1 MFCSKPVQISGF
13 SQDRKTYIGAR
24 GSRSLEMSTLIT
36 GNNKDYVLE
45 ISNLTINLQNQTILD
60 DVSFKLEK
68 GTTLAIVGPNGAG
81 KTTLFRALLNL
92 VPYSGRIEWHGKA
105 KIGYVPQKLSVSDI
119 PVSVKEFLSFKTTSN
134 TEACVSA
141 EDCLNAVGLSGDLM
155 SRELRVLSGGQL
167 QRVLIAWAIIDK
179 PNVLLF
185 DEPTSGVD
193 LDSEEAI
200 YRMITE
206 LKNKNEMTI
215 LLISHDT
222 HIIREYSD
230 YMLALNKCVI
240 FFRESK
246 EIIDPDLQEMIYG
259 EPVCQM
265 K

>member
-1 MFCSKPVQISGF
+1 MN
-13 SQDRKTYIGAR
+13 
-24 GSRSLEMSTLIT
+24 TLIT
-36 GNNKDYVLE
+36 ESYKDYVLE
-45 ISNLTINLQNQTILD
+45 VSNLTVSLQNQTILD
-60 DVSFKLEK
+60 NVSFKIKK

-81 KTTLFRALLNL
+81 KTMLFRTLLNL
-92 VPYSGRIEWHGKA
+92 VPYSGRIEWHGKV

-119 PVSVKEFLSFKTTSN
+119 PISVKEFLSFKKTLDI
-134 TEACVSA
+134 EVCASA
-141 EDCLNAVGLSGDLM
+141 EDCLSAVGLNNDLLNK
-155 SRELRVLSGGQL
+155 ELRVLSGGQL
-167 QRVLIAWAIIDK
+167 QRVLIAWAIINK

-200 YRMITE
+200 YRMISE
-206 LKNKNEMTI
+206 LKKKNEMTI

-230 YMLALNKCVI
+230 YMLALNKCVT